1 MTPAKECTGCRETK
15 SAGGF
20 SKARGRKDGLQS
32 RCKSCNKRD
41 REKDP
46 EKVRAYLAGYYRK
59 NPRAARDRQLKSMH
73 KKSLDWYEETLESQ
87 GGGCAICGR
96 EPTEGQSFHVDH
108 DHSCCPT
115 TSGDTRTCGEC
126 VRGILCPGCNTGI
139 GKLKDDP
146 VVLQNAIDYLL
157 DWRGD

>member
-1 MTPAKECTGCRETK
+1 MIDGKTCPGCKIFKTREQ
-15 SAGGF
+15 F

-32 RCKSCNKRD
+32 QCKECNKRY

-46 EKVRAYLAGYYRK
+46 EKIRAYLSDYHRR
-59 NPRAARDRQLKSMH
+59 NPRAARDRQLRSMH

-96 EPTEGQSFHVDH
+96 LPRDGENFHVDH
-108 DHSCCPT
+108 DHRCCPT
-115 TSGDTRTCGEC
+115 TPKDTRTCGEC

-139 GKLKDDP
+139 GKLKDD
-146 VVLQNAIDYLL
+146 VRILENAIRYLEEHKK
-157 DWRGD
+157 